1 MSSKGNQTINSKG
14 NLKVDSKEKKGA
26 LSIMM
31 GLIIRFFVTS
41 VILGI
46 TSYLIPGFVIV
57 GMGSIILAAIVISV
71 IDYTVE
77 KLMEESASPF
87 GKGLK
92 GFVIAAIILY
102 IAQYIVPGMGVSIF
116 GAIFASLFIGVLDL
130 VLPGRAL

>member
-1 MSSKGNQTINSKG
+1 MSSKGNPTMNSKG
-14 NLKVDSKEKKGA
+14 NLTTKSKEKKGA

-46 TSYLIPGFVIV
+46 TSFLIPGFVIV

-77 KLMEESASPF
+77 KLMGVDASPF

-116 GAIFASLFIGVLDL
+116 GAIFAALFIGLLDL